1 MTRIP
6 SLQYS
11 FSLTRAI
18 LRARFAALPA
28 IRSPHVS
35 LVSPDLGAP
44 RDTDLLQLLLDTT
57 SSRNDDEAVVR
68 QEYMRIQS
76 GSSTGLPN
84 YDEAVARGWFRTIW
98 GRVTT
103 AVALRDYYLRG
114 DIPYANELRG
124 LVWWLGEVRYH
135 IAQPGTYASAEAF
148 EDYVSGGAVSGQ
160 KPPIQTTAWIAARLW
175 DDTPTVDLAT
185 WTMRWELL
193 DWVPFVP
200 SIAWS
205 QLDAQRFREAAL
217 LALCNANLPEWDH
230 VSMAASLRTAGDIR
244 EEAPFEVPPDLL
256 GRVLGR
262 SPSHYGTDL
271 YEAHALCALLRVLA
285 LELTHV
291 EAGPVPSVIA
301 EELVAL
307 AMRHPDLCET
317 LVDCCLQSPQT
328 LADLIFC
335 PPAAS
340 LVCYLVATW
349 HGQFQ
354 IDRDCRN
361 EAADAVQSSLLA
373 DCLEVLRH
381 HLVQDAVAP
390 GEYARLL
397 IVMQQHDCG
406 GHDGLPLLPI
416 GLEHLRGLPN
426 EIKQRVRHVLVQAAN
441 SKVNSPEFAVMLK
454 VAAAIGE
461 PFTPAE
467 ADIVGST
474 YQQAFNAKER
484 ADMRWVDAAGA
495 AVLARLA
502 MDDDCFKSRIL
513 CPLDLKAELARRPDD
528 VVGLG
533 LAMREQIRMLS
544 RAVVGYSESVPD
556 GLVAALASAILSGA
570 SNRPDKCRVDAFTFQ
585 LDATARG
592 RRGPRLESD
601 LIEAVNRLETPAQQ
615 EQLVKAL
622 LKVEEPLVL
631 ALLLPRAPAAHR
643 EAILARLKVLTPEE
657 ASDPAFITQVQERIQ
672 VLLDAGLPEMAKTY
686 LHDGEEKLRGRN
698 LPSLAVE
705 TLNQQLQIH
714 YMGGAF
720 ESIASTVIPD
730 GLPPEHK
737 AQAQRTLDFFRAL
750 VYLKTTPPAADQ
762 AAGIFRHLYQK
773 HPLPAYAINLLA
785 ARIAKLLGENLF
797 RTLAGEEAAM
807 ARIAIDEA
815 DRAIPLASALSDM
828 SRAIH
833 VPNCAAMLL
842 AIGSPREALSRLK
855 ELASTERTIEST
867 AFEAIASARLG
878 EPDRARALI
887 RSGEERYGAGELLM
901 AAKSHI
907 DHSAGFGAAPLVLS
921 KQETAIQLRSALK
934 SFMELSA
941 SEQAEVLVEPP
952 LALEKFLTAAFQ
964 DALAAFHRT
973 LSFLKL
979 DRHTEFDE
987 DDFNGIV
994 AELVEARLEGSLGWQ
1009 AHGQSPGGYT
1019 KNGNAGRRDFAIR
1032 RRGVDITIFEALKA
1046 SQPNDKRIVEHLHKL
1061 FGYSWTDI
1069 LFHVTYSFRKDVSE
1083 MRAAVEAVAKQPPP
1097 GTVCLGLSA
1106 IPVDGAR
1113 PGALRGAYR
1122 RDGTD
1127 ATVIFFVIDMLQGGQ
1142 RAPVG
1147 APGVLMPACT

>member
-6 SLQYS
+6 SLRYS
-11 FSLTRAI
+11 FYIARAI

-28 IRSPHVS
+28 IRGPHVG
-35 LVSPDLGAP
+35 LVSSDQGAP
-44 RDTDLLQLLLDTT
+44 RDADMLQLLLDTT

-124 LVWWLGEVRYH
+124 FVWWLSEVRYH

-160 KPPIQTTAWIAARLW
+160 KPPIQTPAWIAARLW
-175 DDTPTVDLAT
+175 DDTPSVDLT
-185 WTMRWELL
+185 MWTMRWELL

-244 EEAPFEVPPDLL
+244 EEAPIEVPPDLL

-271 YEAHALCALLRVLA
+271 FESNALCALLRVLA

-317 LVDCCLQSPQT
+317 LVDCCLQTPQT
-328 LADLIFC
+328 LAEFIFC
-335 PPAAS
+335 PSAAT

-349 HGQFQ
+349 QEQFQ

-416 GLEHLRGLPN
+416 GLEHLRGLPS

-441 SKVNSPEFAVMLK
+441 SKANSPEFAVMLK

-461 PFTPAE
+461 PFTSAE
-467 ADIVGST
+467 AVIVGST

-502 MDDDCFKSRIL
+502 MDDDGFKSRIL

-533 LAMREQIRMLS
+533 LVMREQIRMLS

-556 GLVAALASAILSGA
+556 ALVAALASAIQSGA
-570 SNRPDKCRVDAFTFQ
+570 SNRPDKCRVDSFTFQ

-592 RRGPRLESD
+592 RRESRLESD
-601 LIEAVNRLETPAQQ
+601 LIEAVNRLEVPAQQ
-615 EQLVKAL
+615 ERLVTAL
-622 LKVEEPLVL
+622 LKVEEPVVL
-631 ALLLPRAPAAHR
+631 ALLLPRVPAAYS
-643 EAILARLKVLTPEE
+643 EAIRARLTALTPEE
-657 ASDPAFITQVQERIQ
+657 ASDPAFVTQVHERIQ
-672 VLLDAGLPEMAKTY
+672 VLLDAGLPDVAKAY
-686 LHDGEEKLRGRN
+686 LQDGEEKLRGKN
-698 LPSLAVE
+698 LPALAVE
-705 TLNQQLQIH
+705 TLNQRLQLD
-714 YMGGAF
+714 YMNGAF
-720 ESIASTVIPD
+720 ESIASSAIPD
-730 GLPPEHK
+730 GLHPEHK

-750 VYLKTTPPAADQ
+750 VCLKKGPAEIGQ
-762 AAGIFRHLYQK
+762 ATAIFRRLYQEL
-773 HPLPAYAINLLA
+773 PLPVYAINLLA
-785 ARIAKLLGENLF
+785 ARITKLLGENLF
-797 RTLAGEEAAM
+797 RTLVGEEAAM

-815 DRAIPLASALSDM
+815 DSAIPSASALSDM

-833 VPNCAAMLL
+833 IPNCAAMLL
-842 AIGSPREALSRLK
+842 AIGRPREALNRLK
-855 ELASTERTIEST
+855 ELALVERSVEST
-867 AFEAIASARLG
+867 VFEAVASARLG
-878 EPDRARALI
+878 EPDRAHALI
-887 RSGEERYGAGELLM
+887 RSGKGRYGEVELL
-901 AAKSHI
+901 AAAESHI
-907 DHSAGFGAAPLVLS
+907 DHAAGFGAPPLVLS
-921 KQETAIQLRSALK
+921 KQETAIQIRSVLR

-941 SEQAEVLVEPP
+941 SEQAEVLVGPP
-952 LALEKFLTAAFQ
+952 LALENFLTAAFQ

-1019 KNGNAGRRDFAIR
+1019 KNGNAGRRDLVMR
-1032 RRGVDITIFEALKA
+1032 RRGVDITVFEALKS
-1046 SQPNDKRIVEHLHKL
+1046 SQPNDKRIVEHFHKL
-1061 FGYSWTDI
+1061 LGYSFTNI
-1069 LFHVTYSFRKDVSE
+1069 FFHVTYSFRKDISE
-1083 MRAAVEAVAKQPPP
+1083 MRSAVATVAKKVPPKI
-1097 GTVCLGLSA
+1097 TYLGQSG
-1106 IPVDGAR
+1106 IPAEGAR
-1113 PGALRGAYR
+1113 PGALRAAYR
-1122 RDGTD
+1122 RDGVDT
-1127 ATVIFFVIDMLQGGQ
+1127 TVIFFVIDILQGSQ
-1142 RAPVG
+1142 RAAVG
-1147 APGVLMPACT
+1147 APNVSTPGGT